1 MPYHHTR
8 NAAHMPRAALLHP
21 GMIPIPLTP
30 TGRCRLGVTKLSD
43 GVLPSRPHQACGA
56 TMGVAPYVSYR
67 AYPAV
72 LGAVTAGG
80 QAVGAVL
87 QGAFFS
93 STE

>member
-1 MPYHHTR
+1 
-8 NAAHMPRAALLHP
+8 
-21 GMIPIPLTP
+21 
-30 TGRCRLGVTKLSD
+30 
-43 GVLPSRPHQACGA
+43 
-56 TMGVAPYVSYR
+56 MGVAPYVSYR